1 MKQILTIILS
11 LVCAALLVA
20 LFLTKRNDN
29 AQHET
34 DAGTITELS
43 NTLAV
48 AQSQVTSCNGMIVTL
63 SNRLDGCQAMSV
75 TFSNNFI
82 AAQSAIALGAGQITN
97 LTEQVARLKSDN
109 QAYDRQVM
117 DLTNQVVELNQKVA
131 VTESN
136 SEAVH
141 KDHLLLEERLRR
153 DVAERLVMQ
162 RKFYNPEALQAQM
175 DKLKEFGGS
184 FDVTADKIYAGLDV
198 EVRSNGTIHVLS
210 PE

>member
-1 MKQILTIILS
+1 MKQILTIVLS

-20 LFLTKRNDN
+20 LFLIKHSDN

-34 DAGTITELS
+34 DAGSINELS
-43 NTLAV
+43 NTLAA
-48 AQSQVTSCNGMIVTL
+48 AQSQVTSYNGMIVTL
-63 SNRLDGCQAMSV
+63 SNRLDECQAMSV
-75 TFSNNFI
+75 TFSDNFI
-82 AAQSAIALGAGQITN
+82 AAQSAIAIGAEQITN

-117 DLTNQVVELNQKVA
+117 DLTNQVLALNQRVA
-131 VTESN
+131 VTQSN
-136 SEAVH
+136 SETVH

-162 RKFYNPEALQAQM
+162 RKFYNPKALQAQM

-198 EVRSNGTIHVLS
+198 EVRSNGTIHVLT
-210 PE
+210 PQ